1 MWRRSW
7 SWTWACR
14 RQCVDKGV
22 SLNLALLTH
31 CGKQRVASAHLF
43 LGCSDPYKAL
53 EQCREIHTDP
63 AARRMQGEKRLISI
77 IIGAPVAATASC
89 RAKRF
94 CSRLRLSS
102 LVPLVLGAC
111 VLMPFASPALQ
122 AKEISLQ
129 DNQGQ
134 YQPYTPGMKL
144 PDGVF
149 PPMKGYTHGDLI
161 AAAQARV
168 EAFMKAQKVDPTLI
182 RESLIALATHLNT
195 RLEKEG
201 AEYQISSWYQKPYD
215 DPQARNRSVERLGE
229 HFGGVA
235 VDGAADSLEGS
246 PLLYKGRE
254 FCSDLIGA
262 AGDGVHDLIVTLN
275 KPGA

>member
-1 MWRRSW
+1 ME
-7 SWTWACR
+7 
-14 RQCVDKGV
+14 
-22 SLNLALLTH
+22 NEMN
-31 CGKQRVASAHLF
+31 GK
-43 LGCSDPYKAL
+43 
-53 EQCREIHTDP
+53 T
-63 AARRMQGEKRLISI
+63 
-77 IIGAPVAATASC
+77 IGANASINGNASC
-89 RAKRF
+89 HTQGPGL
-94 CSRLRLSS
+94 RLRLSS
-102 LVPLVLGAC
+102 LAPVVLAAC
-111 VLMPFASPALQ
+111 VLLPATSSELQ
-122 AKEISLQ
+122 AKDISMQ
-129 DNQGQ
+129 DNQSQ
-134 YQPYTPGMKL
+134 YQPYTLGMKL

-215 DPQARNRSVERLGE
+215 DLEARNRSVERLGE